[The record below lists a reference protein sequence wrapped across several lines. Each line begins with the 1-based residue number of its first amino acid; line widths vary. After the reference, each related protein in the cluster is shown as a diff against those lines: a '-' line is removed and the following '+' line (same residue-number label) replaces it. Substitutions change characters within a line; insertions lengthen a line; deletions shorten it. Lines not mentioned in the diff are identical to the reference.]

1 MKKLLTACTIALG
14 LFAGQAF
21 AASPACEKSADD
33 KKLAGAARSS
43 HIKKC
48 DRESGAAKASAGSP
62 ACTASADSK
71 KLAGA
76 ARKSHIK
83 KCTMDEKK
91 GAAPAAAPAKK

>member
-21 AASPACEKSADD
+21 AANAACEKSADD

-48 DRESGAAKASAGSP
+48 DRESATAAASTGSP
-62 ACTASADSK
+62 ACAASADSK

-91 GAAPAAAPAKK
+91 GAAPAAAAKK